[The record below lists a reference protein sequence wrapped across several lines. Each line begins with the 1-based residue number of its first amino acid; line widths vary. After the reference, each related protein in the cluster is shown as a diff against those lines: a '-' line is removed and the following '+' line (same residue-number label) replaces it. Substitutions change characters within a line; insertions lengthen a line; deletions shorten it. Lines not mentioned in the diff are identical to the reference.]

1 MKIILFSVLAIF
13 VLCSQ
18 FVAANINNSDKLTNQ
33 FDLFCSGV
41 NKNVCTKDL
50 LEFGREFFLRR
61 LKEIENE
68 AIRRRKQQRQN
79 ERNRRM
85 RIIKE
90 KILLKILRERFLDR
104 HL

>member
-1 MKIILFSVLAIF
+1 MKIILFSLFAIF
-13 VLCSQ
+13 VTAS
-18 FVAANINNSDKLTNQ
+18 NNSDKMTNRL
-33 FDLFCSGV
+33 DLFCSGV
-41 NKNVCTKDL
+41 NKNVCTNELIQLGTD
-50 LEFGREFFLRR
+50 FFFRR